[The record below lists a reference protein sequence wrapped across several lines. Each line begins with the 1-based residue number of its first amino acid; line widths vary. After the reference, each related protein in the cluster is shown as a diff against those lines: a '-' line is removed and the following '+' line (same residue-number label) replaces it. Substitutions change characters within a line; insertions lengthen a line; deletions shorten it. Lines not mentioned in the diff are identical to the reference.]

1 MSNFVLWVELTAKP
15 GQVERLRSELLNV
28 GRASLGDEPGC
39 HRFDVLKLRNSPDN
53 LAIYEV
59 YEDETAYKAHKE
71 TPHFKAFLPLAGDL
85 VAELASREFDL
96 PDAGGH

>member
-15 GQVERLRSELLNV
+15 GQAERLRGELLNV

-39 HRFDVLKLRNSPDN
+39 HRFEVLTLRNSPDS

-59 YEDETAYKAHKE
+59 YEDEAAFNAHKE

-96 PDAGGH
+96 SEAGAH